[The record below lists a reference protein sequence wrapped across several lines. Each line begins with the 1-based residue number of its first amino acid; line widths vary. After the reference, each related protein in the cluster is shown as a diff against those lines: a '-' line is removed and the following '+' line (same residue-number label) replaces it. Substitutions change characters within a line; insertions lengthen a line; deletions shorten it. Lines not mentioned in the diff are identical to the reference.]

1 LCLTSIPIEIGAVII
16 GFFLG
21 LVAFVGEDFIRR
33 WQDRGNVRKKVL
45 KHLIA
50 EAKENRE
57 ILGFA
62 ILVSLEKDAWNEAKS
77 SGVAMDLKEELRGK
91 LVTLYSKITEKND
104 ILIYHRISI
113 QKGEQIGIRDATGEI
128 KSTLDEAIVKLSVDL
143 ANKLDEIIPIL
154 EKA

>member
-1 LCLTSIPIEIGAVII
+1 MSIPIEIEGVII

-33 WQDRGNVRKKVL
+33 REDKGNVRKKVL
-45 KHLIA
+45 KHLLA
-50 EAKENRE
+50 EAKENRA

-77 SGVAMDLKEELRGK
+77 SGVAMDLEEELRAK
-91 LVTLYSKITEKND
+91 LIALYSRITEKNE
-104 ILIYHRISI
+104 ILIYHRIGI
-113 QKGEQIGIRDATGEI
+113 QKGSTIGIQDATGEI
-128 KSTLDEAIVKLSVDL
+128 KSTLDEAIVKLTVDL
-143 ANKLDEIIPIL
+143 AKQLDEIIPML